1 MEEKFCLSTD
11 TCCDELKSTLKKNRI
26 DFIKMCYISDGEI
39 YEDNFD
45 SLEEYKYFYDEMK
58 KGKMFSTTGLNPYQ
72 LREFFTEILERNKKD
87 LIHVSL
93 SSGLSGTCSVAKSV
107 AEEINQTSKYKI
119 YVLDSLSATQ
129 AQNALLCYARILR
142 DQGKTAEEAMEIL
155 EQATKKLRV
164 EFFLGDLET
173 LKRGG
178 RISGA
183 QAVMAKVMQL
193 RPILRFDS
201 EGKLQ
206 VIGKVAGSK
215 KAIKTLFDNFI
226 KNYDPNSP
234 IPFFIP
240 YTYDLADA
248 EELKKMIEEKL
259 GAANII
265 FGPIGPVIGSHT
277 GPSLCGLIYMSK
289 NERI

>member
-72 LREFFTEILERNKKD
+72 LKEFFTEILERNKKD
-87 LIHVSL
+87 LIHISL

-129 AQNALLCYARILR
+129 AQNALLCYARMLR
-142 DQGKTAEEAMEIL
+142 EQGKTAEEAMEIL

-164 EFFLGDLET
+164 EFFLGDLEA

-178 RISGA
+178 RIGGA
-183 QAVMAKVMQL
+183 QAMIAKVMQL
-193 RPILRFDS
+193 RPVLKFDE

-206 VIGKVAGSK
+206 VIEKAIGSK
-215 KAIKTLFDNFI
+215 RAIRSLLDRL
-226 KNYDPNSP
+226 KNYNPSSP
-234 IPFFIP
+234 IPI
-240 YTYDLADA
+240 YLAYSGDVENA
-248 EELKKMIEEKL
+248 LELRKLIETKYGIMNTIL
-259 GAANII
+259 G
-265 FGPIGPVIGSHT
+265 PVGPVICSHT
-277 GPSLCGLIYMSK
+277 GPSLTGLIFVK
-289 NERI
+289 K